1 MDPPALTP
9 QQKYRRSDK
18 CKDAR
23 TRYYENKGKETAHE
37 YYLKNREAILARSK
51 ERYATKKQALAQ
63 NNLSNDLNTA

>member
-1 MDPPALTP
+1 MDSPALTP

-23 TRYYENKGKETAHE
+23 EKYYNSKGKETARE

-51 ERYATKKQALAQ
+51 ERYATKKEALTQ
-63 NNLSNDLNTA
+63 NNLRNDTNTA